1 MAAQIQEWIKIGTD
15 LGLKEN
21 ELQVF
26 VKEQQTMA
34 REEREKERTVEKEKA
49 QEETK
54 RTLAKDEN
62 KTKKLLA
69 VIEGIDNKILR
80 DEFIRLQKMMSH

>member
-34 REEREKERTVEKEKA
+34 REEREKERTLEKEKA
-49 QEETK
+49 RDKAYGCKRRNETNRVVNRK
-54 RTLAKDEN
+54 GESSR
-62 KTKKLLA
+62 
-69 VIEGIDNKILR
+69 R
-80 DEFIRLQKMMSH
+80 DKAYVG

>member
-1 MAAQIQEWIKIGTD
+1 MTILNTWKWAIIAAQIHEWIKIGTD

-34 REEREKERTVEKEKA
+34 REEREKGRT
-49 QEETK
+49 
-54 RTLAKDEN
+54 
-62 KTKKLLA
+62 
-69 VIEGIDNKILR
+69 
-80 DEFIRLQKMMSH
+80 

>member
-34 REEREKERTVEKEKA
+34 REEREKGRT
-49 QEETK
+49 
-54 RTLAKDEN
+54 
-62 KTKKLLA
+62 
-69 VIEGIDNKILR
+69 
-80 DEFIRLQKMMSH
+80 